1 MSIQVGNVVRMSYTN
16 DPYYYLVLK
25 VCENSELLI
34 SAIGSIV
41 RYYAPSSKFEVAYL
55 SLLDLQQD
63 KPELFI

>member
-1 MSIQVGNVVRMSYTN
+1 MSIQVGNVVRMSYTSN
-16 DPYYYLVLK
+16 SRYYLV
-25 VCENSELLI
+25 VEVRENSKLLI

-41 RYYAPSSKFEVAYL
+41 RYYVPSNKFEIAYL